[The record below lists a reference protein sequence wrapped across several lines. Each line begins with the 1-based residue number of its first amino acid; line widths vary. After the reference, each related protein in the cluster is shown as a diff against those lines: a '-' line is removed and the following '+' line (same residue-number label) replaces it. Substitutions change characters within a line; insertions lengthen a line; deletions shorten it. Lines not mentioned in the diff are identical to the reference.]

1 MWDLLPQLGIRSRPP
16 VLGAKSL
23 SHWTTRAV
31 PSVIIFNKKKY
42 FNPMVKKKKNKKLI
56 NIIEQSLYER
66 YLRDYTFSIT
76 WIPGS
81 NWPSGEVLSQPHSSR
96 NDADLLT
103 LRVLCV
109 EYTF

>member
-42 FNPMVKKKKNKKLI
+42 FNPMVKKTKQKKNKKK
-56 NIIEQSLYER
+56 
-66 YLRDYTFSIT
+66 T
-76 WIPGS
+76 
-81 NWPSGEVLSQPHSSR
+81 PHKHNR
-96 NDADLLT
+96 TVT
-103 LRVLCV
+103 L
-109 EYTF
+109 